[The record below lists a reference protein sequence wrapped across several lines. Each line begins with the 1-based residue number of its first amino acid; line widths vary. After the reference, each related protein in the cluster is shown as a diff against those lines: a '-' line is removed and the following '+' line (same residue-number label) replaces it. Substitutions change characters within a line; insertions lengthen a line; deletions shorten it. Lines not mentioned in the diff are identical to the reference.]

1 MRSKSQKSL
10 SFLRNLFT
18 FAAYQKK
25 EFILTRNMKKSK
37 LQLLGF
43 VAIAAV
49 SLASCSGLGKM
60 AKKEATVNYTVTPN
74 PLEMHGDSVMVTITV
89 TYPPKYFAKK
99 AVLTVTPQC
108 GDHKFKSVTLLG
120 EKAQG
125 TGTHIAYKTGGSYT
139 YTDKQAY
146 TSDMKD
152 ADLKVN
158 ASGQVKNKTKEMPS
172 HVVGHGTIITPY
184 LLKNDDKPIIGKDQF
199 QKTVPVTKEGQT
211 HFVISSTSYVAKK
224 DVKSDDMKPV
234 NDFVKMYRTD
244 VNMEIKNI
252 SISSYASP
260 DGESGANGELAED
273 RFKKTSSDLMA
284 LNKDKKTGYEPASKA
299 EFYQKQITA
308 EDWNGFQQLVGA
320 SSIKDKELI
329 LRVLSQFPDGEKRE
343 QEIKNMSATY
353 EELAKDI
360 LPQLRRSVVT
370 VNAIKHNR
378 TDERILQLARST
390 PDSLSVEEILYAGTL
405 TNDLN
410 EKLTF
415 YKAAERMYPN
425 DWRTSNNVGC
435 IYLMQ
440 NKLQDAKGQFVKADK
455 LSANNPII
463 QNNMAIVMRWEGDRK
478 TAKTTLEKAKSA
490 GPEVSY
496 NLGLIAVQDGQYAD
510 AVTDFGSNS
519 TFNAAL
525 AKVLAGDN
533 DGALS
538 TLDKSTEKEDALS
551 YYLRA
556 IVAARKGN
564 TEGVTSN
571 LRTAISKDPSL
582 KEKAASDV
590 EFLKLRDNA
599 DFKSVVN

>member
-1 MRSKSQKSL
+1 
-10 SFLRNLFT
+10 
-18 FAAYQKK
+18 
-25 EFILTRNMKKSK
+25 MKKSK
-37 LQLLGF
+37 LHLLGF
-43 VAIAAV
+43 VAIAAL

-74 PLEMHGDSVMVTITV
+74 PLEMHGDSVMVTISV

-152 ADLKVN
+152 ADLKLN
-158 ASGQVKNKTKEMPS
+158 ATGQVKNKTKEMPS
-172 HVVGHGTIITPY
+172 RVIGHGTIITPY

-199 QKTVPVTKEGQT
+199 QKTVPMVTTGET

-224 DVKSDDMKPV
+224 DVKGDDMKNV
-234 NDFVKMYRTD
+234 NDFMKKYRTD
-244 VNMEIKNI
+244 ANMELKSM

-273 RFKKTSSDLMA
+273 RFKKTSADLMT
-284 LNKDKKTGYEPASKA
+284 LNKDKKTGYEPATKP
-299 EFYQKQITA
+299 EFYQKQVTA
-308 EDWNGFQQLVGA
+308 EDWAGFQQLVSA
-320 SSIKDKELI
+320 STIKDKDLI
-329 LRVLSQFPDGEKRE
+329 LRVLSQYPDGEKRE
-343 QEIKNMSATY
+343 QEIKNMAATY

-410 EKLTF
+410 EKLNF

-435 IYLMQ
+435 IQLMQ
-440 NKLQDAKGQFVKADK
+440 NKLQDAKASFDKAAK
-455 LSANNPII
+455 LSANNAII
-463 QNNMAIVMRWEGDRK
+463 MNNQAIVMRWEGDRK
-478 TAKTTLEKAKSA
+478 GAKAMLEKAKSA
-490 GPEVSY
+490 GPEVNY
-496 NLGLIAVQDGQYAD
+496 NLGLIAVQDGQYPD
-510 AVTDFGSNS
+510 AVSNFGSNT
-519 TFNAAL
+519 TFNVAL
-525 AKVLAGDN
+525 AKVLSGDN

-538 TLDKSTEKEDALS
+538 TLDKSSEKEDALS

-564 TEGVTSN
+564 TEGVVSN